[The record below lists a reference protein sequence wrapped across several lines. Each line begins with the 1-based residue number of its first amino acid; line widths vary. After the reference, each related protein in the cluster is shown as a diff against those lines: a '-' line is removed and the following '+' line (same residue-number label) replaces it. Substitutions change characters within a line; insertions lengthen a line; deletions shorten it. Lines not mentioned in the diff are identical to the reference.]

1 MQAEIKIQWLITHH
15 AMKTILLLLHLLPFL
30 HSAPEP
36 DTHLHVYL
44 PEESGQGNSFL
55 VASFS
60 SVSSKGESP
69 TLVEGL
75 LILEGLEGLERLP
88 LVEGLER
95 PEGLIMVE
103 TLEGLEGPEA
113 LERLPTVEGL
123 MVERLLLLEWLIM
136 N

>member
-1 MQAEIKIQWLITHH
+1 MR
-15 AMKTILLLLHLLPFL
+15 TIFLLHLLPFL
-30 HSAPEP
+30 HSSPEP
-36 DTHLHVYL
+36 DTHLHVYIP
-44 PEESGQGNSFL
+44 PEGEQGNSFL

-75 LILEGLEGLERLP
+75 LILEGLEGPERLP

-123 MVERLLLLEWLIM
+123 MVEGLIM

>member
-1 MQAEIKIQWLITHH
+1 MR
-15 AMKTILLLLHLLPFL
+15 TIFLLHLLPCL
-30 HSAPEP
+30 LSSPEP
-36 DTHLHVYL
+36 DTHLHVYIP
-44 PEESGQGNSFL
+44 PEGEQGNSFF
-55 VASFS
+55 VTSFS

-88 LVEGLER
+88 LVEGLMV
-95 PEGLIMVE
+95 EGLIMVE

-123 MVERLLLLEWLIM
+123 IIKRREFIV
-136 N
+136 

>member
-1 MQAEIKIQWLITHH
+1 MR
-15 AMKTILLLLHLLPFL
+15 TIFLLHLLPCL
-30 HSAPEP
+30 LSSPEP
-36 DTHLHVYL
+36 DTHLHVYIP
-44 PEESGQGNSFL
+44 PEGEQGNSFL

-88 LVEGLER
+88 LVKG
-95 PEGLIMVE
+95 
-103 TLEGLEGPEA
+103 LEGLEGPEG
-113 LERLPTVEGL
+113 LEGL
-123 MVERLLLLEWLIM
+123 ERLLLLEGLIM

>member
-1 MQAEIKIQWLITHH
+1 
-15 AMKTILLLLHLLPFL
+15 MKTFLLLHLLPFL
-30 HSAPEP
+30 LSVPEP
-36 DTHLHVYL
+36 DTQIHFYL
-44 PEESGQGNSFL
+44 PQKSEEGTNSFL

-75 LILEGLEGLERLP
+75 LILEGLEGPERLP
-88 LVEGLER
+88 LVEGL
-95 PEGLIMVE
+95 EGLIMVE

-123 MVERLLLLEWLIM
+123 IIKRREFIV
-136 N
+136 

>member
-1 MQAEIKIQWLITHH
+1 MSTYHQKVD
-15 AMKTILLLLHLLPFL
+15 K
-30 HSAPEP
+30 
-36 DTHLHVYL
+36 V
-44 PEESGQGNSFL
+44 NSFL

-60 SVSSKGESP
+60 SVSSKEESP

-88 LVEGLER
+88 LVEGLMVEGL
-95 PEGLIMVE
+95 EGLIMVK

-123 MVERLLLLEWLIM
+123 IIKRREFIV
-136 N
+136 

>member
-1 MQAEIKIQWLITHH
+1 MR
-15 AMKTILLLLHLLPFL
+15 TIFLLHLLPCL
-30 HSAPEP
+30 LSSPEP
-36 DTHLHVYL
+36 DTHLHVYIP
-44 PEESGQGNSFL
+44 PEGEQGNSFF

-88 LVEGLER
+88 LVEGLE
-95 PEGLIMVE
+95 GLIMVE

-123 MVERLLLLEWLIM
+123 MVEGLII

>member
-1 MQAEIKIQWLITHH
+1 MR
-15 AMKTILLLLHLLPFL
+15 TIFLLHLLPFL
-30 HSAPEP
+30 HSSPEP
-36 DTHLHVYL
+36 DTHLHVYIP
-44 PEESGQGNSFL
+44 PEGEQGNSFL

-75 LILEGLEGLERLP
+75 LILEGLEGQERL
-88 LVEGLER
+88 
-95 PEGLIMVE
+95 IIVE

-123 MVERLLLLEWLIM
+123 MVEGLII

>member
-1 MQAEIKIQWLITHH
+1 MSTYHQKVN
-15 AMKTILLLLHLLPFL
+15 K
-30 HSAPEP
+30 
-36 DTHLHVYL
+36 V
-44 PEESGQGNSFL
+44 NSFL

-88 LVEGLER
+88 LVEGLMVEGL
-95 PEGLIMVE
+95 EGLIMVE

-123 MVERLLLLEWLIM
+123 IIKRREFIV
-136 N
+136 

>member
-1 MQAEIKIQWLITHH
+1 
-15 AMKTILLLLHLLPFL
+15 MKTFLLLHLLPFL

-36 DTHLHVYL
+36 DTHLHVHL
-44 PEESGQGNSFL
+44 PPESGQGNSFL

-75 LILEGLEGLERLP
+75 LILEGLEGQERL
-88 LVEGLER
+88 
-95 PEGLIMVE
+95 IIVE

-113 LERLPTVEGL
+113 LERLPTVEGI
-123 MVERLLLLEWLIM
+123 MVEGIM
-136 N
+136 VEGMIII

>member
-1 MQAEIKIQWLITHH
+1 MR
-15 AMKTILLLLHLLPFL
+15 TIFLLHLLPFL
-30 HSAPEP
+30 HSSPEP
-36 DTHLHVYL
+36 DTHLHVYIP
-44 PEESGQGNSFL
+44 PEGEQGNSFL

-60 SVSSKGESP
+60 FVSSKGESP

-88 LVEGLER
+88 LVEGLMVEGL
-95 PEGLIMVE
+95 EGLIMVK

-123 MVERLLLLEWLIM
+123 IIKRREFIV
-136 N
+136 

>member
-1 MQAEIKIQWLITHH
+1 MSTYHQKVN
-15 AMKTILLLLHLLPFL
+15 K
-30 HSAPEP
+30 
-36 DTHLHVYL
+36 V
-44 PEESGQGNSFL
+44 NSFL

-88 LVEGLER
+88 LVEGLMEEGLEG

-123 MVERLLLLEWLIM
+123 IIKRREFIV
-136 N
+136 

>member
-1 MQAEIKIQWLITHH
+1 MR
-15 AMKTILLLLHLLPFL
+15 TIFLLHLLPFL
-30 HSAPEP
+30 HSSPEP
-36 DTHLHVYL
+36 DTHLHVYIP
-44 PEESGQGNSFL
+44 PESEQGNSFL

-75 LILEGLEGLERLP
+75 LILEGLEGQERL
-88 LVEGLER
+88 
-95 PEGLIMVE
+95 IIVE

-123 MVERLLLLEWLIM
+123 MVARLLLLEGLIM